1 MFVCLCVNMRGW
13 PERTEAS
20 DAPGVAG
27 SCDLQAAVSCPAQ
40 VLGTEPRSSARAIY
54 TLNCRV
60 FSPASGLTMQ
70 EMKLPD

>member
-1 MFVCLCVNMRGW
+1 MSVCEHESGW

-20 DAPGVAG
+20 DAPGAAG
-27 SCDLQAAVSCPAQ
+27 SCELQAAVSCPAR

-60 FSPASGLTMQ
+60 FPLVSGFTVQ